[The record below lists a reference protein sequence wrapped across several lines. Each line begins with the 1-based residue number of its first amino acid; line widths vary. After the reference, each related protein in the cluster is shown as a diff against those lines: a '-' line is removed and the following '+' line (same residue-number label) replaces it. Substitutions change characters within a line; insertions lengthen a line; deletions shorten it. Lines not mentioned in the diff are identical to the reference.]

1 MEKITYDANSTSRF
15 KIIKRHETEL
25 KWIKLLQTPYP
36 LGFNDNI
43 YHEGNLSKMPDFDV
57 FSLLEFRKRTARSHG
72 IKKNG
77 NCKRKSR
84 VQKLANCT
92 LRDLATKLDVH
103 GRHCMLSYLSSLP
116 ISVLRSLDTE
126 ANKFYD
132 RTNRLYDAALLTRT
146 CEVLNKLKSR
156 GFRASSLSTYDF
168 STLYTTLPHNLIK
181 DKLVDLIERTFQ
193 REGSLYFACNDRN
206 AFFTSDAVRNYN
218 LWSCQKVCEALTFLL
233 DNIYIRFGSKLYRQ
247 IVGIPMGTNCA
258 PLVADLFLFCYE
270 RDFMLSLSEENQ
282 SGIIEAFNS
291 TSRYLDDLLNIDN
304 NFFDSM
310 VNRIYPSELQLNKAN
325 VSDAEAS
332 FLDLH
337 LSISDGFVKTKIY
350 DKRDDFDFDTVN
362 FPFLDGDVPRSA
374 SYGVYISQL
383 IRFARVSSHVDD
395 FNTRNKVLTAKLL
408 RQGYRYHKLRKAFSK
423 FYRRHFD
430 IVSKYNVGL
439 KTLLLQGLSEPEFY
453 GDLVYKFRKI
463 IGKIDF
469 PYHFKKIIVRYKK
482 IGFNINVMRQTA
494 CLVVNPIKVNS
505 FAYLFNCTTVGRT
518 SD

>member
-1 MEKITYDANSTSRF
+1 MSY
-15 KIIKRHETEL
+15 
-25 KWIKLLQTPYP
+25 LL
-36 LGFNDNI
+36 
-43 YHEGNLSKMPDFDV
+43 
-57 FSLLEFRKRTARSHG
+57 R
-72 IKKNG
+72 
-77 NCKRKSR
+77 
-84 VQKLANCT
+84 
-92 LRDLATKLDVH
+92 LATSVKEMYYCVH
-103 GRHCMLSYLSSLP
+103 
-116 ISVLRSLDTE
+116 
-126 ANKFYD
+126 
-132 RTNRLYDAALLTRT
+132 
-146 CEVLNKLKSR
+146 LNKLCR
-156 GFRASSLSTYDF
+156 ED
-168 STLYTTLPHNLIK
+168 LYMW
-181 DKLVDLIERTFQ
+181 V
-193 REGSLYFACNDRN
+193 
-206 AFFTSDAVRNYN
+206 
-218 LWSCQKVCEALTFLL
+218 
-233 DNIYIRFGSKLYRQ
+233 
-247 IVGIPMGTNCA
+247 
-258 PLVADLFLFCYE
+258 LFLENWNGVSLFYE
-270 RDFMLSLSEENQ
+270 KNFTTSHDIYLHTDAASTAGFAVVYGSRWMFSSWPLDMPGVPRDVWKNLMAF
-282 SGIIEAFNS
+282 IELYPIVAAAFVFGHEWRKKK
-291 TSRYLDDLLNIDN
+291 TKSRYLDDLLNIDN

-350 DKRDDFDFDTVN
+350 DKRDDFDFDIVN

-482 IGFNINVMRQTA
+482 IGYNINVMRQTA